1 MDAALA
7 AQKDLK
13 LITYNL
19 QLKKQEV
26 VSYNSRRNGRGFACA
41 KELKTYYLQ
50 LTTKKPPTSERLFL
64 TRITYFKPN
73 AFFTLGT

>member
-7 AQKDLK
+7 AQKNLK

-41 KELKTYYLQ
+41 TGLKTYYLQ
-50 LTTKKPPTSERLFL
+50 LTTKKARSCKL
-64 TRITYFKPN
+64 
-73 AFFTLGT
+73 

>member
-7 AQKDLK
+7 AQKNLK

-26 VSYNSRRNGRGFACA
+26 VSYNSRRNGRGFGCA

-50 LTTKKPPTSERLFL
+50 PALKK
-64 TRITYFKPN
+64 
-73 AFFTLGT
+73 